1 MNNRKLKMLD
11 LAKNVASLSD
21 IKQYKLGAVI
31 ARGRDVLSTASNSTK
46 THPLQKKFN
55 RHRGDIAE
63 EWTYLHAEIAAII
76 KVKNKKLLS
85 GATIYIHRTFKCGR
99 NALARPCPACMAAI
113 SLAGIKKIVYTTD
126 FGVAEETLFLNDK

>member
-11 LAKNVASLSD
+11 LAKNVATTSD

-31 ARGRDVLSTASNSTK
+31 VKGREVLSMAANSTK

-55 RHRGDIAE
+55 RQRGDMAE

-76 KVKNKKLLS
+76 RVKNKKLLA
-85 GATIYIHRTFKCGR
+85 GATIYIHRSFKCGS
-99 NALARPCPACMAAI
+99 NAMARPCPACMAAI